1 MKLRYAGSDW
11 LVASQKVAKISPLG
25 IKVADLLGEVYKG
38 LYHIP
43 TSLLRKVHWEDEDFI
58 SVSVMDGLSSWDD
71 DKLTKLIVLG
81 HDMMIRVEIVS
92 CCPNYLK
99 LLMSKRDER
108 DGSIMTG
115 YPTMEEHIKMIRGE

>member
-1 MKLRYAGSDW
+1 MELRYAGSDW
-11 LVASQKVAKISPLG
+11 LIASRNAVKLSPLG

-43 TSLLRKVHWEDEDFI
+43 ASLLRKVHWEDEDFI
-58 SVSVMDGLSSWDD
+58 SVSVFDGLATWDYD
-71 DKLTKLIVLG
+71 QLTKLVVLG
-81 HDMMIRVEIVS
+81 HDIMVRIEIVS
-92 CCPNYLK
+92 CCPGYLK